1 MVKIS
6 RAGGKKEMSKFVCT
20 DVSTQAG
27 KNALQ
32 KSVAHIIRQNKKVFD
47 NLAKS

>member
-1 MVKIS
+1 MNKTL
-6 RAGGKKEMSKFVCT
+6 RHGENKKMSKFICN

-27 KNALQ
+27 KSELQ
-32 KSVAHIIRQNKKVFD
+32 KSVERIIRQNKKVFD

>member
-1 MVKIS
+1 MRQTSKT
-6 RAGGKKEMSKFVCT
+6 GGREKMSKFLCT

-27 KNALQ
+27 KTALR
-32 KSVAHIIRQNKKVFD
+32 KSVEQIIRQNKKVFD

>member
-1 MVKIS
+1 MVKTSTKGGREKMS
-6 RAGGKKEMSKFVCT
+6 RFVCT

-27 KNALQ
+27 KKALQ
-32 KSVAHIIRQNKKVFD
+32 KSVERVIRQNKKVFD